1 MRIVAE
7 YIAPKNGFKPTCRKC
22 EHHSP
27 GWCKR
32 YAAVIQRGEPVTRC
46 ARRAIG
52 GAVDMAGQQATRA
65 AMAGSDL
72 QAYEGDTYRGR

>member
-1 MRIVAE
+1 MMQTFR
-7 YIAPKNGFKPTCRKC
+7 PTCRKC
-22 EHHSP
+22 EHHTP

-32 YAAVIQRGEPVTRC
+32 YAAIIHQGDPVTRC
-46 ARRAIG
+46 SRRAIG
-52 GAVDMAGQQATRA
+52 GAGTDLAGRQATRA